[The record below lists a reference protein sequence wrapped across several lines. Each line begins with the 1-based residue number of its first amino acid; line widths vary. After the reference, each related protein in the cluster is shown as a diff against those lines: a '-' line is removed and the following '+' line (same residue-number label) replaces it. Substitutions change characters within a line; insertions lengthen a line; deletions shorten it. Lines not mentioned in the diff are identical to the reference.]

1 MHATA
6 TRDTRIRRR
15 GIALALGLLAV
26 LLLAA
31 PAEAGRRWCA
41 RDPIV
46 RLNGAEVQIWVAV
59 PAEYEAAVSGP
70 IQVRIATPRGVTRE
84 VVLTDEGFNG
94 HGEAVT
100 FAPRAGRVSGGSFV
114 ASVEIRVPVDAA
126 AVAAKAVPVRVEV
139 VQDGR
144 SQWFDG
150 SAAAVRFNVVVRGV
164 S

>member
-1 MHATA
+1 MHVTV
-6 TRDTRIRRR
+6 TRDTRMRRR

-26 LLLAA
+26 LLLSA

-70 IQVRIATPRGVTRE
+70 IQVRIAAPRGVTRE
-84 VVLTDEGFNG
+84 VVLTDDGFNG
-94 HGEAVT
+94 YGEVVT
-100 FAPRAGRVSGGSFV
+100 FAPRAGRVEGGSFV
-114 ASVEIRVPVDAA
+114 TSVAIHVPVAATAA
-126 AVAAKAVPVRVEV
+126 AAQAVPVRVEI

-144 SQWFDG
+144 SQWFTG
-150 SAAAVRFNVVVRGV
+150 TAAGTWFNLVVRGV
-164 S
+164 L